1 MAASG
6 PTRMLDW
13 NEYISVSAVTAAMG
27 SAFTAGHFWKRAPKV
42 TKKALAPP
50 LGTSPRL
57 GVPER
62 RLESVG
68 RRHAPS
74 MARGG

>member
-1 MAASG
+1 SGVSFSERICKELEAEDWITSFMA
-6 PTRMLDW
+6 
-13 NEYISVSAVTAAMG
+13 YAAG
-27 SAFTAGHFWKRAPKV
+27 GQAQQN
-42 TKKALAPP
+42 ALAPP
-50 LGTSPRL
+50 LGTSLRL

-62 RLESVG
+62 RLEVVG

>member
-1 MAASG
+1 MAAFG
-6 PTRMLDW
+6 PTRMLDQT
-13 NEYISVSAVTAAMG
+13 EYISVSAVTATMG

-68 RRHAPS
+68 RRNGPS
-74 MARGG
+74 LAQCG